1 MTDSASAPMKIW
13 MYLDRRMI
21 SQGEAGRRGFNRAG
35 PACTVPL
42 DDQVNVGHRQQDHLI
57 HIRPTR

>member
-1 MTDSASAPMKIW
+1 MKIW